1 MTRRSTRSARALCH
15 SGEGTAR
22 RAHGGLVFEFA
33 HTPKALMECPIYDNA
48 IYVIGSYWEPWSRMT
63 EQELT
68 AYQSGEV
75 KRIPHQG
82 DGFGKGKQELEIR

>member
-1 MTRRSTRSARALCH
+1 M
-15 SGEGTAR
+15 GIDGYII
-22 RAHGGLVFEFA
+22 FKFD
-33 HTPKALMECPIYDNA
+33 HTQKALMECPIYGNA

-82 DGFGKGKQELEIR
+82 DGFGKVKQELEIR